1 MKILKQLISA
11 VTLSILASTAVAQT
25 VETTPNL
32 ITSGTTHT
40 WTGVT
45 TGSYSVACP
54 PGGGACSG
62 GPGALYDPNTNTIYF
77 SYGQSTAAQTF
88 AINQALA
95 NSGSGIVVQGY
106 NYSWDILN
114 NNNYRTDQSGTDTI
128 IARVITFD
136 PTGAIRRTDSWTYN
150 TKFDWTTFSGSVNYV
165 TPGPTSEFGNLRV
178 EFSGSD
184 SGFWGGYFGP
194 QVRNVSIGLNY
205 TVDPCVSN
213 PQGNPSCPGYKTY
226 YNIGDDS
233 YAIVPIPFGFPFYGQ
248 LFTHSLMFDNGV
260 VSFYSPTHT
269 QRFGGQQFYAESLSQ
284 FTGSQFY
291 YSIMPL
297 WTDLLNYS
305 GSFYTQ
311 QSSNH
316 LKYTWEN
323 VSQFG
328 YPDRLNTFSL
338 EIRPTGYIGLQYQQ
352 VNIEGY
358 PVTVGM
364 VGNASLGE
372 YNELYRQSD
381 GGLTTT
387 ANLQNWGITETIA
400 TDCSNP
406 LNNVNCPGYAEA
418 LFQQQCSANV
428 LYSPACPGYAE
439 AYFTQQCS
447 INTLYDPLCPG
458 YVTAYYN
465 YQCSLSALYH
475 TGCPGY
481 AQAYFDQQCGLD
493 PLYNEACPGHAQAYF
508 DQQCTLDPLYNN
520 QCPSY
525 ADAFYVQQC
534 TLDPLYDNGCTGYEQ
549 AYFDQQCSL
558 DPLYNNQCPG
568 YTTAFY
574 NQQCSIN
581 TLYDSACPGYA
592 QAYFDQ
598 QCSLDPLY
606 NNQCPGYTTA
616 FYNQQ
621 CSLDALYDKG
631 CNGYSEAYAK
641 KFILNISSDPIA
653 AKTEPEPVVT
663 AIATTVEDPVAKAEP
678 VVEEKIVVA
687 QAETKKETV
696 STSPAGA
703 ATAPVSLTAPSATA
717 ATAALT
723 SRTETKTEA
732 PRTAGPARTAPTTRQ
747 ALAEQRL
754 AAARE
759 QAAQSARENPG
770 ATTAALD
777 SAESMEQQA
786 ELQNVVVGAM
796 SFVPGFDAYGR
807 ATLPDA
813 AGYKPFEIYPGQRN
827 IDTPAARGLLGRSDR
842 LHQEMVD
849 EQYK

>member
-1 MKILKQLISA
+1 MKTLKQLISA
-11 VTLSILASTAVAQT
+11 VTLSILASTALSQT

-32 ITSGTTHT
+32 ITSGQNHT
-40 WTGVT
+40 WTGIS
-45 TGSYSVACP
+45 TGSYTLACP
-54 PGGGACSG
+54 PNGGACSG
-62 GPGALYDPNTNTIYF
+62 GPGAMYDPNTNTIYF

-95 NSGSGIVVQGY
+95 NSGSGIQVQGY

-493 PLYNEACPGHAQAYF
+493 PLYNEACLGYAQAYF
-508 DQQCTLDPLYNN
+508 NQQCGLNPLYNN
-520 QCPSY
+520 QCPGY

-534 TLDPLYDNGCTGYEQ
+534 TLDPLYDSGCTGYEQ
-549 AYFDQQCSL
+549 AYL
-558 DPLYNNQCPG
+558 
-568 YTTAFY
+568 

-581 TLYDSACPGYA
+581 TLYDSACPGYEQA
-592 QAYFDQ
+592 YFNQQCSLNPLYDSGCTGYEQAYFDQ
-598 QCSLDPLY
+598 QCSL
-606 NNQCPGYTTA
+606 NG
-616 FYNQQ
+616 
-621 CSLDALYDKG
+621 LYDKQ
-631 CNGYSEAYAK
+631 CPNYFKASCEYNGIDKWIDNPGVCLMISEVK
-641 KFILNISSDPIA
+641 NEVLKQSLSVEE
-653 AKTEPEPVVT
+653 T
-663 AIATTVEDPVAKAEP
+663 TTVVINEP
-678 VVEEKIVVA
+678 IKETEVVVEEKRTV
-687 QAETKKETV
+687 QTETTTAAV
-696 STSPAGA
+696 SVSPASA
-703 ATAPVSLTAPSATA
+703 STAPVSLTASTA
-717 ATAALT
+717 SPASTTTAR
-723 SRTETKTEA
+723 SETKTEA
-732 PRTAGPARTAPTTRQ
+732 PRTAASARAAPTTRQ

-786 ELQNVVVGAM
+786 ELQNVVIGAM
-796 SFVPGFDAYGR
+796 GFVPGFDAYGR
-807 ATLPDA
+807 ATIPDA

>member
-1 MKILKQLISA
+1 MKTLMQLISA
-11 VTLSILASTAVAQT
+11 VTLSILASTASAQT

-32 ITSGTTHT
+32 ITSGTNHT
-40 WTGVT
+40 WTGIS
-45 TGSYSVACP
+45 TGSYTLACP
-54 PGGGACSG
+54 PNGGACSG
-62 GPGALYDPNTNTIYF
+62 GPGAMYDPNTNTIYF

-128 IARVITFD
+128 TARVITFD
-136 PTGAIRRTDSWTYN
+136 PTGSIRRTDSWTYN
-150 TKFDWTTFSGSVNYV
+150 TKFDWTTFSGTVNYAV
-165 TPGPTSEFGNLRV
+165 PGPTSDFGNLRV
-178 EFSGSD
+178 EFTGSD

-260 VSFYSPTHT
+260 VSFYSPNHP
-269 QRFGGQQFYAESLSQ
+269 QRFGGSQFYAEPLNQ

-352 VNIEGY
+352 VNIDGY

-372 YNELYRQSD
+372 YTELYRQDSSSI
-381 GGLTTT
+381 TT
-387 ANLQNWGITETIA
+387 ANLQSWSVTETVA

-406 LNNVNCPGYAEA
+406 LNNINCPGYAQA
-418 LFQQQCSANV
+418 LFDQQCSLNA
-428 LYSPACPGYAE
+428 LHSPSCPGYAQ
-439 AYFTQQCS
+439 AYFTQQCGL
-447 INTLYDPLCPG
+447 NTLYDPACPG
-458 YVTAYYN
+458 YGTAFYN

-481 AQAYFDQQCGLD
+481 AQAYFAQQCSLNALYNESCPGYAQAHFNQQCG
-493 PLYNEACPGHAQAYF
+493 
-508 DQQCTLDPLYNN
+508 
-520 QCPSY
+520 
-525 ADAFYVQQC
+525 
-534 TLDPLYDNGCTGYEQ
+534 
-549 AYFDQQCSL
+549 L

-568 YTTAFY
+568 YADAFY
-574 NQQCSIN
+574 VQQCNISPLYDSGCNGYAEAYLAQQCSLN
-581 TLYDSACPGYA
+581 TLYDSSCPGYA

-606 NNQCPGYTTA
+606 NNQCPGYATA

-631 CNGYSEAYAK
+631 CPGYAEAFAK
-641 KFILNISSDPIA
+641 KYILNIASTAPVIA
-653 AKTEPEPVVT
+653 
-663 AIATTVEDPVAKAEP
+663 VEETKPVAVVAEAEP
-678 VVEEKIVVA
+678 DKVETKVEEKATIAATETREAAVSASPAA
-687 QAETKKETV
+687 QATATV
-696 STSPAGA
+696 SLAAAPAASPA
-703 ATAPVSLTAPSATA
+703 TA
-717 ATAALT
+717 
-723 SRTETKTEA
+723 SRTEARTEA
-732 PRTAGPARTAPTTRQ
+732 PRTAAPARAAPTTRQ

-759 QAAQSARENPG
+759 QAAQAARENPG
-770 ATTAALD
+770 ETAAAMD
-777 SAESMEQQA
+777 SATSLEQQV
-786 ELQNVVVGAM
+786 EVQNVVLGAM

-807 ATLPDA
+807 ATIPDA